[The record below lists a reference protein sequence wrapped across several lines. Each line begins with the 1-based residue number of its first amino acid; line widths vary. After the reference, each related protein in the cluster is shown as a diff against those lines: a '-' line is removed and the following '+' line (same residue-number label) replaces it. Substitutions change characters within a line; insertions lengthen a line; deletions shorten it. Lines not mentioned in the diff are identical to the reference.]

1 METSNTE
8 TTSKKIVSFRYDP
21 NTMEVFAIFPFEGG
35 EKGFCHV
42 VAKNGEEY
50 NEELNVM
57 ISSTK
62 AAKFEDFAESFYEE
76 LNKRENGNLRLLNL
90 NDEGTI
96 EYHRPPT
103 KEEISFGYGAEH
115 YIDVPF
121 IEVIDKDMNIKR
133 NITREGLKYQY
144 R

>member
-1 METSNTE
+1 MEQNIENKSR
-8 TTSKKIVSFRYDP
+8 KIVCFRYEPD
-21 NTMEVFAIFPFEGG
+21 TMKLVAVFPFEG
-35 EKGFCHV
+35 ESKGFCHV
-42 VAKNGEEY
+42 IYQNGEEF